1 MLKRKN
7 VEEKE
12 HMKLH
17 IDLKGSLLRDVI
29 ASTVDIVKESDL
41 KMIILREKLL
51 SAICGDSIWSLM
63 TTAFVTELILESE
76 GSADV
81 ELKNLERLMSDQE
94 AADML
99 KLMIRFTPIP
109 RGDEKS
115 KTRFITLLALHKAVR
130 ALEERGK

>member
-76 GSADV
+76 GDV
-81 ELKNLERLMSDQE
+81 HNE
-94 AADML
+94 
-99 KLMIRFTPIP
+99 
-109 RGDEKS
+109 
-115 KTRFITLLALHKAVR
+115 
-130 ALEERGK
+130 